1 MANEKGE
8 GRSRR
13 GFGAMDRE
21 QQRRISRKGGESVRP
36 EDRSFSRDRA
46 LASAAGRK
54 GAVSRNLAAKRAR
67 EAAVSGGQV
76 PGGQTASGIT
86 DEEAERER
94 RSAEQRGEEQRGGE
108 ESSIGEEEEA
118 GAMEGEKGEGVEHP
132 GEGR

>member
-1 MANEKGE
+1 MANEKSE

-54 GAVSRNLAAKRAR
+54 GAVSRNMAAKRAR
-67 EAAVSGGQV
+67 ETGSSTTIPGGQV
-76 PGGQTASGIT
+76 VEGERQASGIT
-86 DEEAERER
+86 DEEAESVHPVER
-94 RSAEQRGEEQRGGE
+94 R
-108 ESSIGEEEEA
+108 EA
-118 GAMEGEKGEGVEHP
+118 GAEEEGAGVSSEGEAEHH

>member
-1 MANEKGE
+1 MATEKGE

-13 GFGAMDRE
+13 GFGAMDRD

-67 EAAVSGGQV
+67 EQAAAGGQV
-76 PGGQTASGIT
+76 QGTPHIT
-86 DEEAERER
+86 DEEAERAR
-94 RSAEQRGEEQRGGE
+94 QRAEQEARRAENAKGTEGGDEASEEDIAGEHRGADSR
-108 ESSIGEEEEA
+108 
-118 GAMEGEKGEGVEHP
+118 
-132 GEGR
+132 